1 MKESS
6 EFQGV
11 SNAWRWFVDGIDGLG
26 FRGAGVVLLV
36 VSVSGLLGVW
46 VAPKQVYERVLAI

>member
-1 MKESS
+1 MS
-6 EFQGV
+6 V
-11 SNAWRWFVDGIDGLG
+11 AWRWFVDGIDGLG

>member
-1 MKESS
+1 
-6 EFQGV
+6 V
-11 SNAWRWFVDGIDGLG
+11 SVAWRWFVDGIDGG

-46 VAPKQVYERVLAI
+46 VAPKQVYERVLAL